1 MLRLSD
7 LSVEKLAWLLNL
19 SNAEAEQLIRWTSK
33 SPMLAVS
40 IMNTPVEEI
49 KRLRESG
56 ALHKLHPDIPHVP
69 EDVALRWRQLRELLR
84 REPEF
89 ETRFPT
95 AYDLLRGGF
104 DQTRGR
110 VGISLPSFGIQI
122 APHDPLPHTT
132 PVGHY
137 SGDDAYSSSTGPHG
151 DIVEAGPQNVGR
163 KSAAFDLAYL
173 RGVLLA
179 MLVREEYRERIFGT
193 SDPKLLAALKAPD
206 TASVRLTDLRLA
218 MSLKPEALHM
228 SRSERGLVSALRLL
242 RTPITTDCVIQWKW
256 KTLGE
261 HTDLLEQE
269 FGDLRN
275 GTIAVSFATAALC
288 LFIDFDMPHL
298 QNAKPY
304 RLAEQIEK
312 LAKEIRRL
320 SSSLNSAATELDT
333 LLANRPAHRAP
344 RSDNDYYQALWSYR
358 MGCSLENIADQLS
371 ITRWNSAT
379 PERGGTKGWKRNV
392 EQKIVRGK
400 RVEDERYP
408 RAAAIFDK
416 EDNPFVRRKAL
427 EAYAAHQ
434 DYLREQEEDEE
445 EPEYYLGLWAV
456 GVKIRANGR
465 NRRGHEIVDAYI
477 QLGCCIEQDRPLLP

>member
-151 DIVEAGPQNVGR
+151 DIVEAGASEGWPEDRSLRPCV
-163 KSAAFDLAYL
+163 LA
-173 RGVLLA
+173 G
-179 MLVREEYRERIFGT
+179 
-193 SDPKLLAALKAPD
+193 
-206 TASVRLTDLRLA
+206 
-218 MSLKPEALHM
+218 
-228 SRSERGLVSALRLL
+228 
-242 RTPITTDCVIQWKW
+242 
-256 KTLGE
+256 
-261 HTDLLEQE
+261 
-269 FGDLRN
+269 
-275 GTIAVSFATAALC
+275 
-288 LFIDFDMPHL
+288 
-298 QNAKPY
+298 
-304 RLAEQIEK
+304 
-312 LAKEIRRL
+312 
-320 SSSLNSAATELDT
+320 SSSCHVS
-333 LLANRPAHRAP
+333 
-344 RSDNDYYQALWSYR
+344 
-358 MGCSLENIADQLS
+358 
-371 ITRWNSAT
+371 
-379 PERGGTKGWKRNV
+379 
-392 EQKIVRGK
+392 
-400 RVEDERYP
+400 
-408 RAAAIFDK
+408 
-416 EDNPFVRRKAL
+416 
-427 EAYAAHQ
+427 
-434 DYLREQEEDEE
+434 
-445 EPEYYLGLWAV
+445 
-456 GVKIRANGR
+456 
-465 NRRGHEIVDAYI
+465 
-477 QLGCCIEQDRPLLP
+477 